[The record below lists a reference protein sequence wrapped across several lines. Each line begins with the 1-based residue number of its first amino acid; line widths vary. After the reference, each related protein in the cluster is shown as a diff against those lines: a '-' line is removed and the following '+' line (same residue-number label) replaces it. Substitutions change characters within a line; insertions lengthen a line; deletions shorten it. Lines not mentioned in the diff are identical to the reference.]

1 MLGRVGEG
9 FTQEVTFDLGLG
21 EGTGKNYSGGK
32 CSPSRANTV
41 LGVLF
46 PMMDGHVPSCPPSL
60 LEPVS
65 LRGNEFGGP
74 APGER
79 GRGREGCR

>member
-9 FTQEVTFDLGLG
+9 FTEEVTFDLGLG
-21 EGTGKNYSGGK
+21 EQTGKNYSGGK

-65 LRGNEFGGP
+65 LRGN
-74 APGER
+74 
-79 GRGREGCR
+79 